1 VIDVPTAEAR
11 RAAGAT
17 VALILA
23 GTALA
28 FGMTFLIQGLA
39 PGWSRDLR
47 LVLSYTAI
55 VLPLAIAV
63 RNGTRFGFRRERL
76 GVAVASGAFCAAVAL
91 GVGRPSLSAAPPSA
105 EQAGMLGAL
114 AVVGLVE
121 EAMFRGVLQS
131 DLVAWLGR
139 WRGLLATAV
148 LFTAWHIPQRLL
160 GGASGADL
168 AASLGLVFLT
178 GMMLGLFMLAV
189 RNVVG
194 PAILHTAINWL
205 G

>member
-1 VIDVPTAEAR
+1 VIDVPSVDGR

-28 FGMTFLIQGLA
+28 FGTTFLIQGLA
-39 PGWSRDLR
+39 PGWSRELR
-47 LVLSYTAI
+47 LVLSYVAI
-55 VLPLAIAV
+55 VLPVAIAV
-63 RNGTRFGFRRERL
+63 RNRTRFGLRRERL
-76 GVAVASGAFCAAVAL
+76 GVALASGAVLAAGAL
-91 GVGRPSLSAAPPSA
+91 GVGRPTLFAAPPSA
-105 EQAGMLGAL
+105 EQAGTLGAL
-114 AVVGLVE
+114 AVVGFVE
-121 EAMFRGVLQS
+121 EAMFRGVLQA
-131 DLVAWLGR
+131 DLVAWLDR

-160 GGASGADL
+160 DGASGADL
-168 AASLGLVFLT
+168 AASLGPVFIT
-178 GMMLGLFMLAV
+178 GTVLGLFMLAV